1 MALAIQAAGLLH
13 QYIWSWL
20 HPTPSKRPDAL
31 KLGVIAESYLD
42 PATIIHPAN
51 SHPSLILH
59 AISTPTKHC
68 ADSLR
73 SQYHFAVAYGA
84 HHDLIDDA
92 ALDAIFVSAPIGL
105 RYALVKKCLER
116 GKHVLCESPVA
127 ANAAEVQELV
137 RSAAEKSLVLLD
149 GVHWHFHP
157 ATHAWRKIVDD
168 QEYGRI
174 IRTDASGMKLTVT
187 GGSTISLLSALGAT
201 RFALHATTPSTLLSV
216 TARLSQTDPR
226 VDAALYAHLIL
237 EDPHNNPVN
246 CRVYT
251 DLARPW
257 AVGVVPRVWEVPM
270 IQVETEKAVISYYNF
285 LEPHLYHTI
294 EVEDKSTGE
303 TAYRKRYQ
311 GGPLWGK
318 VIVSTGEE
326 GGVGGWSSYRWQL
339 EAFVDAVQ
347 GRTPAYWVAPRESVW
362 MMESVDAV
370 YRAAELPVRES
381 V

>member
-149 GVHWHFHP
+149 GVC
-157 ATHAWRKIVDD
+157 
-168 QEYGRI
+168 
-174 IRTDASGMKLTVT
+174 
-187 GGSTISLLSALGAT
+187 GSTISLLSALGAT